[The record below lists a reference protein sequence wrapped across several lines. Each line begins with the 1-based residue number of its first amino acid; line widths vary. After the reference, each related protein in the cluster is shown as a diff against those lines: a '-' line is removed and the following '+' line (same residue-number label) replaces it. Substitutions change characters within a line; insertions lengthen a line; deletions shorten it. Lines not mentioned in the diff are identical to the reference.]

1 VLADLF
7 SFGIRIPAHQ
17 SVIMVLFIS
26 APSFAILLF
35 GAAKAVPRHPLAPR
49 AADCDRSVLAEAADT
64 YIATQ
69 TAGNVNLLQGIV
81 SDGWEYEENNK
92 KKDPHQGVL
101 SKALTIDHGRTN
113 FDLVACATYTEI
125 IVSDPANPYVIGTQI
140 RHGGDGRV
148 TLIDTVASTTNSWLF
163 DAKKT
168 LEYVL
173 QETWDP
179 IPEGKR
185 DKRDFIQAAG
195 DAYLDMWSNA
205 TASNA
210 VPWGTPC
217 VRLEGSA
224 YTGKGRPDDSCK
236 PGIPSNSSQAPNTR
250 RRYVIDEAMGSV
262 SIFCVWEHMMMA
274 ADSHEFRLEGG
285 KLRYVHTMTE
295 CGGRRCSL

>member
-1 VLADLF
+1 MMRSIGAF
-7 SFGIRIPAHQ
+7 SSI
-17 SVIMVLFIS
+17 VI
-26 APSFAILLF
+26 LF
-35 GAAKAVPRHPLAPR
+35 GALQAVFGQPLATR
-49 AADCDRSVLAEAADT
+49 AADCDRLVLAKAADA

-69 TAGNVNLLQGIV
+69 AAGNVTLLQGVV

-92 KKDPHQGVL
+92 RKDPRQGVL
-101 SKALTIDHGRTN
+101 SKALKIDHRRTN
-113 FDLVACATYTEI
+113 FDLVACATYTEV

-148 TLIDTVASTTNSWLF
+148 TLVDTIASTTNSWLF

-173 QETWDP
+173 GETWDP
-179 IPEGKR
+179 IPEDKR
-185 DKRDFIQAAG
+185 DKRDVIQAAG

-205 TASNA
+205 TASTA

-285 KLRYVHTMTE
+285 RLRYVHTMTE
-295 CGGRRCSL
+295 CGGRRCTL